1 MTPRPDIDQVRRR
14 WAEIVVRASTHPPTR
29 PVVEEAKALRCD
41 GTCLVI
47 GLPAA
52 KPWLTD
58 AANRRAGVI
67 AAALAETFGG
77 SWDVRAEPIAPA
89 RASQNPSEPRRAA
102 SPVPWS
108 QGSARPRP
116 VPAVPSR
123 NDAHWSA
130 ARIPTSRDSERARRG
145 LEKERLA
152 ASLHAAEDAERKAAE
167 TKKARERA
175 ARERKGPSSEE
186 LLARRAATE
195 AYRAQQAESVNYARK
210 LAAERARPVGG
221 GSLPSGPND
230 WREQE

>member
-1 MTPRPDIDQVRRR
+1 MTPRPDIYQVRRR

-29 PVVEEAKALRCD
+29 PVVEEAKAVRCD

-67 AAALAETFGG
+67 AAALAETFGVE
-77 SWDVRAEPIAPA
+77 WDVRAEPIAPGT
-89 RASQNPSEPRRAA
+89 ASPSLSAPSRAA
-102 SPVPWS
+102 AAVPRS
-108 QGSARPRP
+108 RATARPRP
-116 VPAVPSR
+116 VPAPKSR
-123 NDAHWSA
+123 NEVRRSA
-130 ARIPTSRDSERARRG
+130 SQGPTSRDSERERRDR
-145 LEKERLA
+145 EKENLA
-152 ASLHAAEDAERKAAE
+152 ALLRAAEDAERMAAE
-167 TKKARERA
+167 MTKARERA
-175 ARERKGPSSEE
+175 ARRRRGPTSEQ
-186 LLARRAATE
+186 LQARRAATE
-195 AYRAQQAESVNYARK
+195 AYHVQQAASVDYARK